1 MSNMSDS
8 YSSIKFSTF
17 YSINRLKTY
26 LEEWISTETGYIY
39 KMEKVDERNQI
50 LLYWDNN
57 IQGIKI
63 FFLVSWSNDIENQI
77 MIDLKAWITVN
88 PSLFKSTKMTLNLK
102 GFLKFF
108 QRKRALMQFI
118 DLITFLKGNPGN
130 VIHQKSE
137 SSRFYN
143 TLVIGFALRWI
154 VFLLFISML
163 IVIYVAFN
171 NSNVGFIGL
180 LIDFLLIT
188 ISIYWINKR
197 KTN

>member
-1 MSNMSDS
+1 MSDS

>member
-1 MSNMSDS
+1 
-8 YSSIKFSTF
+8 
-17 YSINRLKTY
+17 
-26 LEEWISTETGYIY
+26 
-39 KMEKVDERNQI
+39 
-50 LLYWDNN
+50 
-57 IQGIKI
+57 
-63 FFLVSWSNDIENQI
+63 